1 MRTTALVGSLMFIGS
16 GISVA
21 QTTVTG
27 NLDLSFKTVQ
37 SKNTPVNSYQ
47 GFGKESQINVQTK
60 GKLNNGLDYAA
71 GFALEYDGDDN
82 GKKWLIRMGK

>member
-1 MRTTALVGSLMFIGS
+1 MKNKLMRTTALVGSLMFIGS

-37 SKNTPVNSYQ
+37 SKNTPVNSY
-47 GFGKESQINVQTK
+47 
-60 GKLNNGLDYAA
+60 
-71 GFALEYDGDDN
+71 
-82 GKKWLIRMGK
+82 